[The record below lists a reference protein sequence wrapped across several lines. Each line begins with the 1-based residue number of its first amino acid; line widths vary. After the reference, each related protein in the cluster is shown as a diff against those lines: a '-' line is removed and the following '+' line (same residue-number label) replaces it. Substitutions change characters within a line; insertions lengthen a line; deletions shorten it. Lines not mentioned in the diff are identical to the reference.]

1 MELFESYLQ
10 EINDRYNINT
20 YHILNNN
27 CNHFTN
33 EILNFL
39 VGNPLPDWILK
50 QHDEIANTSLG
61 KMILPMLEQMSTQ
74 NNQFMPQMFEGKK

>member
-1 MELFESYLQ
+1 M
-10 EINDRYNINT
+10 DT
-20 YHILNNN
+20 YHILHNN

-39 VGNPLPDWILK
+39 VGIPLPDWILK

-61 KMILPMLEQMSTQ
+61 QMILPMLEQMSTQ

>member
-1 MELFESYLQ
+1 MDLFESYLE
-10 EINDRYNINT
+10 EINERYNIDT

-33 EILNFL
+33 EIVNFL

-74 NNQFMPQMFEGKK
+74 NNQFMPQMFEKK

>member
-1 MELFESYLQ
+1 M
-10 EINDRYNINT
+10 DT
-20 YHILNNN
+20 YHILHNN

-33 EILNFL
+33 EIVSFL
-39 VGNPLPDWILK
+39 TGSPLPDWILK

-61 KMILPMLEQMSTQ
+61 RMILPMLEQMSTQ